1 MSTAEST
8 PATEP
13 RGGEEPD
20 AGVEL
25 ARRVFTGQERW
36 GWEFV
41 QLSAPPAHRDAQH
54 PPVAIEPTQ
63 IQALPATGLVLVE
76 TGPAGRRVVSG
87 DCNPGI
93 NFLPRLSAR
102 PRASLT

>member
-1 MSTAEST
+1 MSTAESA

-20 AGVEL
+20 AGAEL

-41 QLSAPPAHRDAQH
+41 QPSAPPAHRDAQH
-54 PPVAIEPTQ
+54 PPVYSEP
-63 IQALPATGLVLVE
+63 
-76 TGPAGRRVVSG
+76 SG
-87 DCNPGI
+87 DEVRAMEERAMTVPKNRGTGCLLLLAGI
-93 NFLPRLSAR
+93 
-102 PRASLT
+102 